1 MNYQRLKGGTVMG
14 DDVDVA
20 GDYFTQSDHTTLVTL
35 KSKFI
40 QSASQ
45 TVEEVRDLF
54 RSLLRSS
61 TAVNGFSHLQ
71 QMVSGLSKDARMAD
85 FTGISSLCSALAALL
100 KDQIANA
107 TILTASEQRTI
118 TQSIDLIA
126 DLCDQEQENKSKLVK
141 HPLIL
146 AVDDDANARRTMV
159 HSLRRI
165 EYTPVVTGDCQ
176 IALRLLEE
184 NRFDLVLLDVLMPE
198 MNGFD
203 LIQQIR
209 DRDMNKATPVIFV
222 TGLADFN
229 SRVKSLAA
237 GGADFIAK
245 PFHHLELAVKAE
257 TLLLR
262 RALR

>member
-1 MNYQRLKGGTVMG
+1 MDADT
-14 DDVDVA
+14 
-20 GDYFTQSDHTTLVTL
+20 FTQDDHSDLAAL
-35 KSKFI
+35 KSRFI
-40 QSASQ
+40 LSAGQ
-45 TVEEVRDLF
+45 TVEEIRDLF

-61 TAVNGFSHLQ
+61 TAVSGFSRLQ
-71 QMVSGLSKDARMAD
+71 AMVAELAKNSRMAD
-85 FTGISSLCSALAALL
+85 FTGIASLSGALASLL
-100 KDQIANA
+100 KDQITNA

-126 DLCDQEQENKSKLVK
+126 DLCDQEHEYQSKIVK

-146 AVDDDANARRTMV
+146 AIDDDLNARKTMV

-176 IALRLLEE
+176 IALKLLEE

-203 LIQQIR
+203 LIQHIR
-209 DRDMNKATPVIFV
+209 DREMNKSTPVIFV

-245 PFHHLELAVKAE
+245 PFHHLELAVKSE

>member
-1 MNYQRLKGGTVMG
+1 MDG
-14 DDVDVA
+14 DA
-20 GDYFTQSDHTTLVTL
+20 FTQNDHTALATL

-40 QSASQ
+40 LSAGQ
-45 TVEEVRDLF
+45 TVEEIRELF
-54 RSLLRSS
+54 RTLLRSS
-61 TAVNGFSHLQ
+61 TAVSGFSRLRD
-71 QMVSGLSKDARMAD
+71 MVSGLAVDARNAD
-85 FTGISSLCSALAALL
+85 FSGIASLCHALAALL
-100 KDQIANA
+100 KDQIVNA

-126 DLCDQEQENKSKLVK
+126 DLCDHEQDNQEKIVK

-146 AVDDDANARRTMV
+146 AIDDDLNARKTMV

-176 IALRLLEE
+176 IALKLLEE

-203 LIQQIR
+203 LIQHIR
-209 DRDMNKATPVIFV
+209 DREMNKSTPVIFV